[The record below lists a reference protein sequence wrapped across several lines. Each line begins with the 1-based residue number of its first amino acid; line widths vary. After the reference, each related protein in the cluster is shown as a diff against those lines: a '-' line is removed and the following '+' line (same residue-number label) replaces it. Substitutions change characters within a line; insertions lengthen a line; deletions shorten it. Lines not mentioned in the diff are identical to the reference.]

1 MSVKLL
7 NTLSG
12 KKEELEKPKKGPVKL
27 FVCGPTVYD
36 AAHIGH
42 ARTYIAF
49 DALTRFLRS
58 DGFKVFYLQ
67 NITDVDDRIIDRAKR
82 DATTP
87 EKLAA
92 ANEKAYK
99 SAMKR
104 IGVISVTKYANAS
117 KFIPEI
123 VKQIQTLVAREHA
136 YKIEGSGYYFNIASF
151 PDYGKLSKRTAAQAE
166 DSVTRI
172 DEGLQKKNKGD
183 FALWKFV
190 EVKNANS
197 KKKFVLENGEPAW
210 NTKLGFGR
218 PGWHIEDTAITES
231 FFGPQYDIH
240 GGGEDLK
247 FPHHEAEIAQQE
259 AASGKKPFVKIWLHT
274 GFIRVRGEKMS
285 KSLNNFI
292 TIDDFLKTHSAD
304 TLRWLVLSHHYRSP
318 IDFNDEIARE
328 AARSLDTLKSFVEK
342 LAFTARHSKNKK
354 GIAPDISLRADATLA
369 EFISALRDDFNTPEA
384 IATLFAFVNT
394 INPTLLGM
402 SPKDA
407 KAAQKPLLYALK
419 LFGISTK
426 ITSIPAKITKLVKER
441 ELSRTHKQFA
451 KSDDLRRTV
460 SELGYSIDDTPLGP
474 FVRRVWQ

>member
-1 MSVKLL
+1 MKLL

-12 KKEELEKPKKGPVKL
+12 HKEELQRPTKGPIKL

-36 AAHIGH
+36 VAHIGH

-58 DGFKVFYLQ
+58 ENFKVFYLQ
-67 NITDVDDRIIDRAKR
+67 NITDVDDRIIDRARR
-82 DATTP
+82 DHITP
-87 EKLAA
+87 EKLASQ
-92 ANEKAYK
+92 NEREYK
-99 SAMKR
+99 KVMKR

-117 KFIPEI
+117 KYIPEI
-123 VKQIQTLVAREHA
+123 VKQIQTLVARGHA
-136 YKIEGSGYYFNIASF
+136 YEIKGNGYYFNIASF
-151 PDYGKLSKRTAAQAE
+151 PDYGKLSKRTVAQAE

-172 DEGLQKKNKGD
+172 DEGIQKKNRGD

-190 EVKNANS
+190 DVNQKNS

-285 KSLNNFI
+285 KSLNNFV
-292 TIDDFLKTHSAD
+292 TIDDFLKMHSAD

-318 IDFNDEIARE
+318 IDFNEDVVRDAEK
-328 AARSLDTLKSFVEK
+328 SLDTLKSFIEK
-342 LAFTARHSKNKK
+342 LAFTVKHSKNIKK
-354 GIAPDISLRADATLA
+354 HITDIALRADATQA
-369 EFISALRDDFNTPEA
+369 EFVNALRDDFNTPEA
-384 IATLFAFVNT
+384 IATLFSFANT

-402 SPKDA
+402 NPRDA
-407 KAAQKPLLYALK
+407 KTAQKPLLYALK
-419 LFGISTK
+419 LFGISIKT
-426 ITSIPAKITKLVKER
+426 TAVPSKITKLVKAR
-441 ELSRTHKQFA
+441 ELSRTHKQFT
-451 KSDDLRRTV
+451 KSDDLRKAIT
-460 SELGYSIDDTPLGP
+460 ELGYSIDDTPLGP